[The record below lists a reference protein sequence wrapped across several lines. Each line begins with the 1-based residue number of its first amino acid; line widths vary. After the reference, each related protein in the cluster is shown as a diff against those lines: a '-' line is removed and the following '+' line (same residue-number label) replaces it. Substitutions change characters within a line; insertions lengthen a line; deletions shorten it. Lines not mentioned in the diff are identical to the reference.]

1 MFLFF
6 MTGLFQFVKF
16 KFRSRTTIFIHDL
29 AMVALAWFGAYWLRF
44 NLDVIP
50 DRYWQDIKQDLP
62 YIIAIQGVVFWFL
75 GLYRGVWRFASMPD
89 LIRITKAVMIG
100 IGLIALSFF
109 LYNRVEGVPRAVLPL
124 YLFLLL
130 LLLSVPRFC
139 YRFWK
144 ENILMER
151 SGKRALIVGAG
162 AAGEMLVRD
171 LLGETNS
178 GYVPVAFVD
187 DDRHKWK
194 REIRGIRV
202 VGDIGQLPVFVKKL
216 DIETVL
222 IAIPSATDSQMR
234 RIIETCELCELPFQ
248 TLPSVKDLLSGRIS
262 RDSLRDVSIED
273 ILGRDPIH
281 LDWQLIADNLRGKS
295 IMVTGGGGSIGSE
308 LCKQLARVNPARLI
322 VFDQSEFN
330 LYKIDADLRAS
341 HPEIRL
347 KAVLG
352 DVADRLA
359 VRRIIQKL
367 KPDVIFHAAAYK
379 HVPLLENQVREA
391 VHNNVIGTKT
401 VAEEAIA
408 AGIERF
414 VLISTDKAVNP
425 TNVMGA
431 TKRAAEILCQNLNS
445 RGGTRFMTVRF
456 GNVLDSAGSVV
467 PLFRAQI
474 KAGGPVT
481 VTHPDIT
488 RYFMTIPEA
497 CQLIMQAEVAG
508 KGGEV
513 FVLDMG
519 EPIKIAYLAEQM
531 IRLSGKRVGED
542 IAIKYVGLRPGEKL
556 HEELFHEHERLRST
570 GYEKLLLANARLY
583 DETLWTTHI
592 EKLVQACQQ
601 DNETE
606 ILRVLRSLVP
616 EYQAEAPD
624 YQAREDI
631 VLHDL
636 MPANP

>member
-1 MFLFF
+1 M
-6 MTGLFQFVKF
+6 KF

-29 AMVALAWFGAYWLRF
+29 AMVAVAWFGAYWLRF

-62 YIIAIQGVVFWFL
+62 YVIAIQGIVFWFL

-89 LIRITKAVMIG
+89 LIRITKAVIIG
-100 IGLIALSFF
+100 IGLLALSFF

-144 ENILMER
+144 ESILMER
-151 SGKRALIVGAG
+151 SGKRALIIGAG
-162 AAGEMLVRD
+162 AAGEMLARD

-187 DDRHKWK
+187 DDRHKRK

-202 VGDIGQLPVFVKKL
+202 VGDIEQLPVFVQKL
-216 DIETVL
+216 DIEAIL

-234 RIIETCELCELPFQ
+234 RIIETCELCEVPFQ

-281 LDWQLIADNLRGKS
+281 LDWQLIADNLHGKS

-308 LCKQLARVNPARLI
+308 LCKQLARVKPARLI
-322 VFDQSEFN
+322 IFDQSEFN
-330 LYKIDADLRAS
+330 LYKIDADLRTF

-347 KAVLG
+347 EAVLG
-352 DVADRLA
+352 DVTDRLS
-359 VRRIIQKL
+359 VRRTIQKL

-401 VAEEAIA
+401 VAEEAIE

-431 TKRAAEILCQNLNS
+431 TKRAAEILCQNLSS
-445 RGGTRFMTVRF
+445 RDGTRFMTVRF

-531 IRLSGKRVGED
+531 IRLSGKRIGDD
-542 IAIKYVGLRPGEKL
+542 IEIKYVGLRPGEKL

-583 DETLWTTHI
+583 DEVLWTTHI

-616 EYQAEAPD
+616 EYQAEAPEH
-624 YQAREDI
+624 QSREEI
-631 VLHDL
+631 MAHNLV
-636 MPANP
+636 PVANL